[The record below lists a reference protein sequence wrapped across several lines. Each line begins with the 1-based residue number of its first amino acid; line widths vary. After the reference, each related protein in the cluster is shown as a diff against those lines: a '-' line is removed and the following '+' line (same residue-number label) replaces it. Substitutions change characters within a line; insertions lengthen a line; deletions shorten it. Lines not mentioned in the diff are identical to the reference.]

1 MSSPVSPDM
10 RDHIMGAADADGCP
24 RRFGAAVQPLRLSA
38 ASVA

>member
-10 RDHIMGAADADGCP
+10 RDHIMGAADAGGCP
-24 RRFGAAVQPLRLSA
+24 RRIGAVQPLRLSA